1 MAGAGTTARLWA
13 ATRGGVLTGRD
24 DPRTS
29 PAQAQTWG
37 LGRVVALEEPALW
50 GGLVDLPDTADDTAV
65 ARLAAVL
72 GGLPAPDGYGE
83 EDQLAIR
90 PDGVH
95 AARLVRA
102 PLGDEPARR
111 AWKPDGTVL
120 ITGGTGGI
128 GSGVAR
134 WFARNG
140 ARHLLLT
147 GRRGPAAPG
156 AEELRSEL
164 EELGAR
170 VTITACDMADREA
183 VAALVAD
190 VPREHPLTA
199 VVHAAGVPQ
208 GYTPF
213 TDTTAGDLSDVT
225 AGKVAGAAHLDD
237 VLADTPLD
245 AFVLFSSNAAVWGS
259 GGQAAYAA
267 GNAYLDALAARRRA
281 LGRTATSLAWGAWG
295 GGGMM
300 AAEGAADYMGRRG
313 VLEMAPEPATAA
325 MVQAVEHDETTVAVA
340 DVEWERFVLGFTARR
355 PSPLLAEIPE
365 VRAALREDAAE
376 QDTGQGA
383 ARAALTGRLAAMTEH
398 ERLRS
403 LVELVREEAAV
414 VLRHDGTDGIQG
426 ARAFKELGFDSLTAV
441 ELRNRLQAATGL
453 RLPAAVV
460 FDHPTPAALATHLRG
475 LLVPDDAQD
484 GTGAVLDGLKAL
496 EESAAA
502 LAGGGDGT
510 ARIVERLEALVWKLR
525 DNGAQAEPAPGDDA
539 DPAGATDDLASAT
552 AEDMFDLLDRELGNA

>member
-1 MAGAGTTARLWA
+1 
-13 ATRGGVLTGRD
+13 
-24 DPRTS
+24 
-29 PAQAQTWG
+29 
-37 LGRVVALEEPALW
+37 
-50 GGLVDLPDTADDTAV
+50 
-65 ARLAAVL
+65 
-72 GGLPAPDGYGE
+72 
-83 EDQLAIR
+83 
-90 PDGVH
+90 
-95 AARLVRA
+95 
-102 PLGDEPARR
+102 
-111 AWKPDGTVL
+111 
-120 ITGGTGGI
+120 
-128 GSGVAR
+128 
-134 WFARNG
+134 
-140 ARHLLLT
+140 
-147 GRRGPAAPG
+147 
-156 AEELRSEL
+156 
-164 EELGAR
+164 
-170 VTITACDMADREA
+170 
-183 VAALVAD
+183 
-190 VPREHPLTA
+190 
-199 VVHAAGVPQ
+199 
-208 GYTPF
+208 
-213 TDTTAGDLSDVT
+213 
-225 AGKVAGAAHLDD
+225 
-237 VLADTPLD
+237 
-245 AFVLFSSNAAVWGS
+245 
-259 GGQAAYAA
+259 
-267 GNAYLDALAARRRA
+267 
-281 LGRTATSLAWGAWG
+281 
-295 GGGMM
+295 MM

-398 ERLRS
+398 ERLRT

-414 VLRHDGTDGIQG
+414 VLRHDGTDRIQG
-426 ARAFKELGFDSLTAV
+426 ARAFKELGLDSLTAV
-441 ELRNRLQAATGL
+441 ELRNRLQATTGL

-460 FDHPTPAALATHLRG
+460 FDHPTPTALATHLRG
-475 LLVPDDAQD
+475 LLVSDDAQD